1 MDLED
6 IGMNLI
12 GARSVPPK
20 FLARYFL
27 KIPAIEALER
37 REATG
42 ASQAWS
48 MKSLHQTRDTIF
60 GSARDLAKFSHFGPE
75 A

>member
-6 IGMNLI
+6 IRMKLI
-12 GARSVPPK
+12 GARSVPPN
-20 FLARYFL
+20 FLARYL

-42 ASQAWS
+42 VSQAWS
-48 MKSLHQTRDTIF
+48 MKSLHQTRVAIF
-60 GSARDLAKFSHFGPE
+60 GSAKDLAKFRRFGPE